1 MGYLTQRMAWAI
13 VGRIARVT
21 PYSVNVTDIDGKV
34 FAGTDEKMV
43 GRVRPAAARV
53 YEQQEACIVY
63 VSVGEETKGI
73 CFPLRFNEHIEAVLE
88 IGGDVDEIMHIGQ
101 LIVALAEILM
111 ENNAMQEVEAT
122 KESRRNDFFFEW
134 VHTPRAEYDERFRE
148 NAGVFGIDLDLV
160 RRAVVV
166 KMRRVRYSVLEDVRS
181 MLLEGEYVVRQSV
194 DGFTVLLRD
203 GRDLRERVS
212 RMLNLT
218 SDFSL
223 CAVGFSSDSA
233 KETVDSAERTL
244 QTGMLYHPEERLFFD
259 EDMVAELLMASLDGD
274 RHLQQL
280 CGCFREND
288 EDGSLCRTVLA
299 YGANGEDQK
308 KVCEA
313 LFIHRNTLSYRLTRL
328 RELTGLD
335 PRNPRQFTLLYAAAL
350 QRLKEMKEV

>member
-148 NAGVFGIDLDLV
+148 NACVFGIDLDLARTAAFADHERP
-160 RRAVVV
+160 RREHRQRGQRSGGADAEGAACPN
-166 KMRRVRYSVLEDVRS
+166 RR
-181 MLLEGEYVVRQSV
+181 
-194 DGFTVLLRD
+194 
-203 GRDLRERVS
+203 GRNRAGIKR
-212 RMLNLT
+212 
-218 SDFSL
+218 
-223 CAVGFSSDSA
+223 AIPG
-233 KETVDSAERTL
+233 
-244 QTGMLYHPEERLFFD
+244 
-259 EDMVAELLMASLDGD
+259 
-274 RHLQQL
+274 
-280 CGCFREND
+280 
-288 EDGSLCRTVLA
+288 
-299 YGANGEDQK
+299 
-308 KVCEA
+308 
-313 LFIHRNTLSYRLTRL
+313 
-328 RELTGLD
+328 
-335 PRNPRQFTLLYAAAL
+335 
-350 QRLKEMKEV
+350 

>member
-218 SDFSL
+218 SDFIL

-259 EDMVAELLMASLDGD
+259 EDMAAELLMASLDGD